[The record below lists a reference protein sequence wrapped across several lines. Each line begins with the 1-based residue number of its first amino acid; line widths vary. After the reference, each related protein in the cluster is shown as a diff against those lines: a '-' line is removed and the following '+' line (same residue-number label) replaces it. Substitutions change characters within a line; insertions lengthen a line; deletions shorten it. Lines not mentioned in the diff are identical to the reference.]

1 MGVRA
6 PALFPGSGLEAT
18 LSPVPARERLEIHLW
33 PHACFAIPDPRPQ
46 GYFASSDANPG
57 SANSNA
63 SRTAGSVRRIHS
75 RA

>member
-1 MGVRA
+1 MA
-6 PALFPGSGLEAT
+6 PRPLDEA
-18 LSPVPARERLEIHLW
+18 PVTPPLVLVENWGQEVRERLW
-33 PHACFAIPDPRPQ
+33 PHSCFAIPDPRPQ
-46 GYFASSDANPG
+46 GYSSNSGANPG